1 MAEKIRPKLTR
12 RLTFFMLIDGLGLTL
27 FSVGIASLKSGGPV
41 LFANF
46 PTTTA
51 EAVVSLLA
59 GVAIMLYGVVQVMKE
74 IGNQATPG
82 KS

>member
-1 MAEKIRPKLTR
+1 MAERIRPKLTR
-12 RLTFFMLIDGLGLTL
+12 RLTFFMLIDGLGLLL
-27 FSVGIASLKSGGPV
+27 FSIGIASLKSGGPV

-46 PTTTA
+46 PTSTA

-59 GVAIMLYGVVQVMKE
+59 GITIMLYGVVQVMKE
-74 IGNQATPG
+74 IGSQGTPG